1 MPPTT
6 LARLKTH
13 LRPGGVYRRTDLL
26 RWSNNV
32 DRHLK
37 KFIADGT
44 LQKLRRGLYYHPRQ
58 FEFGEA
64 PADEKTLLKAFLGTN
79 RFVVVSPNA
88 YNQLEV
94 GTTQLYDKQVV
105 YNRQRQGTF
114 MLGNRIFTFKRR
126 SNIPRQI
133 SAEFLLVDL
142 VNELDHL
149 AEDQDAVLSRVRE
162 RAKAMDRKKLS
173 RAISLYGKIPIR
185 KWFKRILQ
193 PS

>member
-1 MPPTT
+1 MPPST
-6 LARLKTH
+6 LARLRKH
-13 LRPGGVYRRTDLL
+13 LRFGGVYRRTDLL
-26 RWSNNV
+26 RWSNGV
-32 DRHLK
+32 DLK
-37 KFIADGT
+37 KLIADGT
-44 LQKLRRGLYYHPRQ
+44 LQKLRRGLYYHPRK

-88 YNQLEV
+88 YNQLGV

-105 YNRQRQGTF
+105 YNQQRQGTF

-126 SNIPRQI
+126 SNIPRQL

-142 VNELDHL
+142 LNELGQL

-162 RAKAMDRKKLS
+162 RAKVMDRKKLS
-173 RAISLYGKIPIR
+173 QAISRYGKHSTQKR
-185 KWFKRILQ
+185 FKNILQ
-193 PS
+193 YS

>member
-1 MPPTT
+1 M
-6 LARLKTH
+6 
-13 LRPGGVYRRTDLL
+13 
-26 RWSNNV
+26 
-32 DRHLK
+32 
-37 KFIADGT
+37 
-44 LQKLRRGLYYHPRQ
+44 
-58 FEFGEA
+58 
-64 PADEKTLLKAFLGTN
+64 GTN

-88 YNQLEV
+88 YNQLGV
-94 GTTQLYDKQVV
+94 GTTQLYDKRIV
-105 YNRQRQGTF
+105 YNQQRNGTL
-114 MLGNRIFTFKRR
+114 MLGNRMFTFRRR

-193 PS
+193 HS